1 MPYLP
6 VLGSCPFLLCSPR
19 DLSSCHT
26 HLAFYIVF
34 LLPFRVYQD
43 VSLLVR
49 FQGPLERVELSGTK
63 KNHKCKYYTFKVSLT
78 LLYYHFI
85 CAIVQN

>member
-1 MPYLP
+1 MY
-6 VLGSCPFLLCSPR
+6 FLSALEPNALSAYAWVAALSVFVHH

-34 LLPFRVYQD
+34 PLPFRIYQD

-49 FQGPLERVELSGTK
+49 FQGPMERVELSRTK
-63 KNHKCKYYTFKVSLT
+63 KNHKCKYYTF
-78 LLYYHFI
+78 
-85 CAIVQN
+85 